1 MDLNLSYTTFSC
13 GAISAFPVPIANLI
27 ATVIGIIKI
36 VTPIVLIV
44 MGLIDMAKAVTKQK
58 DDEIKKA
65 QSLFIK
71 RIISGVL
78 VFFIISA
85 VQLVFGVVSDAS
97 SEDSYMKCLPCFVN
111 GVTDSGVCK

>member
-13 GAISAFPVPIANLI
+13 GGISEFPIPIANLI
-27 ATVIGIIKI
+27 ATVIGMIKI
-36 VTPIVLIV
+36 LTPVVLIV
-44 MGLIDMAKAVTKQK
+44 MGLIDMTKAITKQK

-65 QSLFIK
+65 QTLFIK

-78 VFFIISA
+78 VFFIIA
-85 VQLVFGVVSDAS
+85 TVQFVFGILGNAS
-97 SEDSYMKCLPCFVN
+97 GEKSYMKCLPCFVN